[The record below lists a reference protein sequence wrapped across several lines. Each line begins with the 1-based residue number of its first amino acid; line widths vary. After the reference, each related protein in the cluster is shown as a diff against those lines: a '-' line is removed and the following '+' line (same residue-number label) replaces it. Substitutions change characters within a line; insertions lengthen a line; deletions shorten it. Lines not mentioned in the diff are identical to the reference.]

1 MSRLWQRCV
10 GVGCDHYDRGT
21 CGGST
26 PRPSWGNAG
35 EGAAV
40 SSGGASEP
48 EPRSKAQSVSAPKP
62 GPTPGP
68 SQVKRWHQERP
79 SPYPW
84 EQEGLDY
91 VRRSMPNTEPFRA
104 WATFSFTAGSGRIN
118 ECDLFIATPGGLYL
132 VELKGHPGRVANSGD
147 TWRFREEG
155 SRYTRT
161 LRNPL
166 HLTDL
171 KCKDLRSRLDWALQQ
186 RGHRS
191 MRTPWI
197 QPAIFLSAQGL
208 RSELDEVQRAHV
220 YARSEDSGLPE
231 IWRDLLAKPPQREH
245 QRVRPEFSRL
255 LRDLF
260 ATIGI
265 SAATSHLRFGDNWS
279 LWPEKLDAGR
289 TWEDRLAERSVPVK
303 EEGRVRIY
311 LTAQQASEKQRQSV
325 ERAARRE
332 YQVLQGINHRGIAQA
347 VQFAEHGGS
356 PAILFRHRHADLRLD
371 SYLDLFGDRLSTE
384 ARLELVRQLA
394 EAVQYAHQRSLY
406 HRALS
411 ARSIYVSARDDGSQ
425 PLLRIID
432 WQTAARDFE
441 TTMGTS
447 SLGNSSVTGE
457 HLADS
462 SEVYLAP
469 DFDTPYADPVD
480 LDVFGLGALTYFLLT
495 GSPPATQRSALIDRL
510 RKNQGLR
517 PSAVADG
524 VSDELDALVF
534 EATRADPMDRLTAAD
549 EFLKRLDD
557 AEKKSVPV
565 GVASDVDPL
574 DVSAGQTVGGEWD
587 VVRVLGTGATARAL
601 LVSRIDEDADGEP
614 RPEYRVFKVALDED
628 KAAQLRAEAEALTK
642 VGGGVVVKLLSP
654 ARQFAGRTVLDL
666 EFAGGFDLEGKTL
679 GETIRAEGKLSY
691 HNLERYGRDLFNALD
706 ILAGHGVWHRDLK
719 PDNFGVFKRA
729 DRSTQLMLFDFSLA
743 GVSERDV
750 KAGTRGYL
758 DPFLGTSRRPV
769 YDDHAERY
777 AAAVTLHEMA
787 SGQRPEWGDGMTDPR
802 TTADETPNLAAD
814 LFEPDLREPLT
825 SFFRRAFHR
834 EVDKRFDTLKQM
846 DDAWREVFRKADRT
860 PPLTTP
866 GTAEA
871 DDASLPDLREAAAK
885 SATLETPLDAAGLSP
900 RAVSVANS
908 FEAFTVGDLL
918 RVPPYQISKARGA
931 GALVRRELNR
941 RHTQWSKVLLA
952 GATPQRPQVEGR
964 APTIDDLVE
973 ILAPKPRRGSPR
985 PEAIR
990 LLLGLPGEDGTP
1002 PPWPTQSDVA
1012 KALGRTQATVSR
1024 HLNSQA
1030 KEWAA
1035 DEHLTAVRDDLVA
1048 LLGEAGRVMTA
1059 DELAAALRARR
1070 GSVEQ
1075 DSARAHALALAVV
1088 RAAAETEMAAQGTD
1102 AEPRLLVLR
1111 RAERVLVAL
1120 ESLSDSSDP
1129 SAPELAD
1136 FAGALGSCADELVK
1150 LDPLPGRGVV
1160 VRELRSIDAPAGL
1173 PVQADTRLVE
1183 LAAAMSRNAAASPRL
1198 ELYPR
1203 DLDLV
1208 RALRISQAPA
1218 GVRRGVGIAVDDL
1231 LAKVKARFPLLELGE
1246 SITYVQLERELSAAG
1261 FPLVYDVEKA
1271 RFTQPEPESSRSVGS
1286 SYTSVTSTEQRSDP
1300 SEQAHAKL
1308 TSALNKGGFAALT
1321 LRGVHLPGAAES
1333 ISSAFPV
1340 DSVHVDELFLA
1351 QFRALVKQHD
1361 VDWNDIRAL
1370 DNEFGATGV
1379 IADGFASF
1387 VEVTWENVQE
1397 ELARRAS
1404 SSVLFLHHASLLAR
1418 YYNRGG
1424 RDLLTELQNAA
1435 RRPDSRPHG
1444 MWLLCPGDSA
1454 WETPRLEQHIVE
1466 VLGESERVV
1475 LDGAFLAGL
1484 NAGEGAA

>member
-1 MSRLWQRCV
+1 M
-10 GVGCDHYDRGT
+10 
-21 CGGST
+21 
-26 PRPSWGNAG
+26 
-35 EGAAV
+35 AAV
-40 SSGGASEP
+40 SSGDASEP
-48 EPRSKAQSVSAPKP
+48 EPGSKAQSDSSMGADAKPERRAGSKPASKPGPNPGAKSGPRPIPKP
-62 GPTPGP
+62 GPT
-68 SQVKRWHQERP
+68 QAKRWFQERP

-84 EQEGLDY
+84 EQEGLDH

-104 WATFSFTAGSGRIN
+104 WPTFSFTAASGRIN

-132 VELKGHPGRVANSGD
+132 VELKGHPGRVVNSGD
-147 TWRFREEG
+147 TWRFREEA
-155 SRYTRT
+155 SRYTRN

-191 MRTPWI
+191 IRTPWI

-208 RSELDEVQRAHV
+208 QSELDEVQRAHV

-231 IWRDLLAKPPQREH
+231 IWRDLLAKPPQREN
-245 QRVRPEFSRL
+245 QRVKPEFSKL
-255 LRDLF
+255 LPDLM

-425 PLLRIID
+425 PVLRIID
-432 WQTAARDFE
+432 WQTAARDFD
-441 TTMGTS
+441 TTTGTS

-469 DFDTPYADPVD
+469 DFDAPYADPVD
-480 LDVFGLGALTYFLLT
+480 LDVFGLGSLTYFLLT

-510 RKNQGLR
+510 RENQGLR

-524 VSDELDALVF
+524 VSDELDELVF
-534 EATRADPMDRLTAAD
+534 EATRPDPMDRLTAAD

-565 GVASDVDPL
+565 VVAPDVDPL
-574 DVSAGQTVGGEWD
+574 EVSAGQTVGGEWD

-601 LVSRIDEDADGEP
+601 LVARIDEDADGEP

-654 ARQFAGRTVLDL
+654 ARQFAGRTVLEL

-679 GETIRAEGKLSY
+679 GETIRAEGKLTY
-691 HNLERYGRDLFNALD
+691 HNLERYGGDLFNALD

-758 DPFLGTSRRPV
+758 DPLLDTARRPV
-769 YDDHAERY
+769 YDDYAERY

-814 LFEPDLREPLT
+814 LFEPDLREPLAA
-825 SFFRRAFHR
+825 FFRRAFHR
-834 EVDKRFDTLKQM
+834 EVDRRFDTLKEM
-846 DDAWREVFRKADRT
+846 HDAWRDVFRKADHT

-866 GTAEA
+866 GTTEV
-871 DDASLPDLREAAAK
+871 DDASLLEQLEAAAK
-885 SATLETPLDAAGLSP
+885 NATLQTSLDAAGLSS
-900 RAVSVANS
+900 RALSVANS
-908 FEAFTVGDLL
+908 FEAFTVDDLL
-918 RVPPYQISKARGA
+918 RVPQYQISKARGA

-952 GATPQRPQVEGR
+952 GAATQRPLVQGR
-964 APTIDDLVE
+964 APTIDDLVKD
-973 ILAPKPRRGSPR
+973 LVPKPRRNSQR

-990 LLLGLPGEDGTP
+990 LMLGLPDDNGIPE
-1002 PPWPTQSDVA
+1002 PWPTQSAVA
-1012 KALGRTQATVSR
+1012 KVLGTSQATISR
-1024 HLNSQA
+1024 HLNAQT
-1030 KEWAA
+1030 KVWAA
-1035 DEHLTAVRDDLVA
+1035 DEHLTVVRDDLAA
-1048 LLGEAGRVMTA
+1048 LLLEAGRVMTA
-1059 DELAAALRARR
+1059 AELAGALRARR

-1075 DSARAHALALAVV
+1075 DSGRARAFALAVV
-1088 RAAAETEMAAQGTD
+1088 RAAAESEMAIRGDNT
-1102 AEPRLLVLR
+1102 EPRLLVLR
-1111 RAERVLVAL
+1111 RADRVLVAL
-1120 ESLSDSSDP
+1120 ESLSGSSDP

-1136 FAGALGSCADELVK
+1136 FAAELGSCADELVK

-1160 VRELRSIDAPAGL
+1160 VRELRTVDAPAGL
-1173 PVQADTRLVE
+1173 AVQADTRLVE
-1183 LAAAMSRNAAASPRL
+1183 LAAAMSHNAAASPRL
-1198 ELYPR
+1198 ELYPK
-1203 DLDLV
+1203 DMDLV

-1218 GVRRGVGIAVDDL
+1218 GVRRGVGISVEDL
-1231 LAKVKARFPLLELGE
+1231 LAKVKARFPLLELDE
-1246 SITYVQLERELSAAG
+1246 SITYVQLERELSSAG
-1261 FPLVYDVEKA
+1261 FPLVYDVETK
-1271 RFTQPEPESSRSVGS
+1271 RFTPSEPESSRSVGS
-1286 SYTSVTSTEQRSDP
+1286 SYTSVVSTEQRTAQT
-1300 SEQAHAKL
+1300 EQAYAKL
-1308 TSALNKGGFAALT
+1308 TSALDKGGFAALT

-1333 ISSAFPV
+1333 ISAVFQIE
-1340 DSVHVDELFLA
+1340 SVHVDELFLTA
-1351 QFRALVKQHD
+1351 FRSLVKQYD
-1361 VDWNDIRAL
+1361 VEWSDIRAL
-1370 DNEFGATGV
+1370 DGDFGDTGM

-1387 VEVTWENVQE
+1387 IEVAWENVQQD
-1397 ELARRAS
+1397 LVGRDP

-1418 YYNRGG
+1418 YYDRGG
-1424 RDLLTELQNAA
+1424 RELLTELQNSA
-1435 RRPDSRPHG
+1435 RRADSRPHG

-1454 WETPRLEQHIVE
+1454 LETPRLEQHIVE
-1466 VLGESERVV
+1466 VLDESERVV
-1475 LDGAFLAGL
+1475 LDGAFLTGL
-1484 NAGEGAA
+1484 NKGEGAA